1 VKALATKSEALLK
14 RLELNL
20 LTKMAAGW
28 ASGYA
33 SVRNENTASNKT
45 PSGGTEFVRRV
56 RVAPQS
62 ARENRREHDNP
73 SSRELPSNVRKR
85 RGPSAVSRNRAT
97 PGRVGARA
105 IKGTGMLIGPEAC
118 PSAGSSA
125 SDQVGVTIPKTS
137 ASRPATRPAGQWCA
151 ENSSRLPHRSMPH
164 NEVRTPGAAHGNL
177 PGKLACA
184 ALGRQRLSIDRP
196 LSTAAY
202 HCHRTRHPWRHG

>member
-45 PSGGTEFVRRV
+45 PPGGTEFVRRV

-62 ARENRREHDNP
+62 HAKTGGNTTTHHLVNCPPMCEAPWAVCRFAKSGNPRPSRRARDQRDGHADRARSVP
-73 SSRELPSNVRKR
+73 
-85 RGPSAVSRNRAT
+85 VSRFKRVR
-97 PGRVGARA
+97 PGRSDD
-105 IKGTGMLIGPEAC
+105 PENLGK
-118 PSAGSSA
+118 PPGY
-125 SDQVGVTIPKTS
+125 S
-137 ASRPATRPAGQWCA
+137 ASRAMVLRKLIHAAQRGAGPRRRARQ
-151 ENSSRLPHRSMPH
+151 P
-164 NEVRTPGAAHGNL
+164 

-184 ALGRQRLSIDRP
+184 AVGRQRLSIDRP